1 MSNNAMFSIKV
12 YRHPNIKT
20 TWVFDDDTV
29 GLKAEPFVLGA
40 SELIDYHLK
49 LKNIKSRK
57 PVLTFSQVE
66 VPNADIILTRTKA
79 YGILP
84 GDGTSDDFRSGDFID
99 QYGNKCWLCPAQL
112 LYFKQVP
119 EKIWAFVK

>member
-49 LKNIKSRK
+49 LKQIKSRK

-66 VPNADIILTRTKA
+66 VPNADIILTRTMA
-79 YGILP
+79 YY
-84 GDGTSDDFRSGDFID
+84 DVTRTYYQSGDFID